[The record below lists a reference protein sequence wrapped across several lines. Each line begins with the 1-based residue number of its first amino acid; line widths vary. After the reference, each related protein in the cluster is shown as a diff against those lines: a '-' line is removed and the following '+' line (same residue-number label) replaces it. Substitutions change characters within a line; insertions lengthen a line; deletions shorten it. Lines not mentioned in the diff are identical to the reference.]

1 MTKFFAYNKD
11 AFSLM
16 KTFWKESYIF
26 IIFWFINAF
35 IPIAICM
42 ISAAIPENGAYYVIG
57 IGYVTA
63 FQLAY
68 VQIGW
73 TVSIALTYTILQMK
87 FTKANK
93 VEGQAQGDLMYA
105 TVLITLM
112 YGLLL
117 VPLFVGPT
125 YIYSRFANNHVNTVV
140 SQQSAYNY
148 IWTLTGY
155 IFLSPFMSLMIIYI
169 HSYKGHKRSII
180 AMVGSNTLIVG
191 LSAILTLAPDTS
203 NNTKALGTG
212 LGMTIGA
219 VVSSFALGLY
229 VLFSTELRYSQ
240 FKFNWK
246 EIKFISLKTIKQA
259 SSILSIQIFKAIAL
273 IALGIVVTDTM
284 DSVVPM
290 GYQFSRVVWYNYL
303 YLIPFLAYGVADSM
317 MFFGLR
323 QRIEIK
329 YRQMFLAFITIIV
342 TVLLIEIVLA
352 IGFRWTVEPL
362 CTYYTKNSQLDWST
376 IDLDRVNLPFMLGM
390 LAQKFGIDQT
400 YINEILNKIETDPQ
414 GTMQLQIFL
423 KTTLVALLSNQG
435 MNGKDLSAFMLYPHA
450 RAYIFIATYAVFYS
464 TANVI
469 NNTSLVMKHRY
480 QDLKET
486 IMLMIIQ
493 AAVISSVVAMG
504 IKLQSGS
511 VFPYLDAWSFPLFVI
526 GIVSVLYYSLIF
538 AKTITEIEKEFAGK
552 AHTYIVLNGNTEIQ
566 ENDLEPK
573 TIKLNDGSK
582 LILEKSHDLVLETTE

>member
-42 ISAAIPENGAYYVIG
+42 ISAAIPNDGAYYVIG

-87 FTKANK
+87 FTKNK

-105 TVLITLM
+105 TVLITLF

-117 VPLFVGPT
+117 VPFFIGPS
-125 YIYSRFANNHVNTVV
+125 YAYSRFANNHVNTVV

-148 IWTLTGY
+148 IWTLSGY

-169 HSYKGHKRSII
+169 HSYKGQKRSII
-180 AMVGSNTLIVG
+180 AIVASNALIVG
-191 LSAILTLAPDTS
+191 LSAILTLTPNAS
-203 NNTKALGTG
+203 NTVKAIGTG

-219 VVSSFALGLY
+219 IVCSVVLGVY
-229 VLFSTELRYSQ
+229 VYLTTELRYAS

-273 IALGIVVTDTM
+273 IALGLVISNVM

-303 YLIPFLAYGVADSM
+303 YLVPFFAYGVADSM

-329 YRQMFLAFITIIV
+329 YRQMFLAFISIIV
-342 TVLLIEIVLA
+342 TAFLVEIVIA
-352 IGFRWTVEPL
+352 IGAYWTIEPL
-362 CTYYTKNSQLDWST
+362 CGFYTRNSQLDWST
-376 IDLDRVNLPFMLGM
+376 VDLNRVNLPFMLSQM
-390 LAQKFGIDQT
+390 ADKFGIDQS
-400 YINEILNKIETDPQ
+400 YVNAILNKIEADPQ

-423 KTTLVALLSNQG
+423 KTTIVALLSNQG
-435 MNGKDLSAFMLYPHA
+435 MNAKDLAAFMVYPQA

-486 IMLMIIQ
+486 ISLMVIQ
-493 AAVISSVVAMG
+493 AAVISAVIAMG
-504 IKLQSGS
+504 IELQSGT
-511 VFPYLDAWSFPLFVI
+511 VLPYLDAWSLPLFII
-526 GIVSVLYYSLIF
+526 GLLSVLYYALIF
-538 AKTITEIEKEFAGK
+538 ARTVTEIEKEFAGK
-552 AHTYIVLNGNTEIQ
+552 THTYVVLN
-566 ENDLEPK
+566 ENKAYKENEP
-573 TIKLNDGSK
+573 NPV
-582 LILEKSHDLVLETTE
+582 ILELNNENELVNEQQSEMVLETAE

>member
-42 ISAAIPENGAYYVIG
+42 ISAAIPNDGAYYVIV

-87 FTKANK
+87 FTKNK

-105 TVLITLM
+105 TVLITLF

-117 VPLFVGPT
+117 VPFFIGPS
-125 YIYSRFANNHVNTVV
+125 YAYSRFANNHVNTVV

-148 IWTLTGY
+148 IWTLSGY

-169 HSYKGHKRSII
+169 HSYKGQKRSII
-180 AMVGSNTLIVG
+180 AIVASNALIVG
-191 LSAILTLAPDTS
+191 LSAILTLTPNAS
-203 NNTKALGTG
+203 NTVKAIGTG

-219 VVSSFALGLY
+219 IVCSVVLGVY
-229 VLFSTELRYSQ
+229 VYLTTELRYAS

-273 IALGIVVTDTM
+273 IALGLVISNVM

-303 YLIPFLAYGVADSM
+303 YLVPFFAYGVADSM

-329 YRQMFLAFITIIV
+329 YRQMFLAFISIIV
-342 TVLLIEIVLA
+342 TAFLVEIVIA
-352 IGFRWTVEPL
+352 IGAYWTIEPL
-362 CTYYTKNSQLDWST
+362 CGFYTRNSQLDWST
-376 IDLDRVNLPFMLGM
+376 VDLNRVNLPFMLSQM
-390 LAQKFGIDQT
+390 ADKFGIDQS
-400 YINEILNKIETDPQ
+400 YVNAILNKIEADPQ

-423 KTTLVALLSNQG
+423 KTTIVALLSNQG
-435 MNGKDLSAFMLYPHA
+435 MNAKDLAAFMVYPQA

-486 IMLMIIQ
+486 ISLMVIQ
-493 AAVISSVVAMG
+493 AAVISAVIAMG
-504 IKLQSGS
+504 IELQSGT
-511 VFPYLDAWSFPLFVI
+511 VLPYLDAWSLPLFII
-526 GIVSVLYYSLIF
+526 GLLSVLYYALIF
-538 AKTITEIEKEFAGK
+538 ARTVTEIEKEFAGK
-552 AHTYIVLNGNTEIQ
+552 THTYVVLN
-566 ENDLEPK
+566 ENKAYKENEP
-573 TIKLNDGSK
+573 NPV
-582 LILEKSHDLVLETTE
+582 ILELNNENELVNEQQSEMVLETAE